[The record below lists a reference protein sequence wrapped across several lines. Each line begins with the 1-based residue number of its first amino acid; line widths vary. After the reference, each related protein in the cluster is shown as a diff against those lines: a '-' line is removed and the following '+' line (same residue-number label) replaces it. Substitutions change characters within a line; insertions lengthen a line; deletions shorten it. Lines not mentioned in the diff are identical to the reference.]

1 MDILHKTEFS
11 SQPEVSLI
19 LLDWTVR
26 ESFHTLEYLNR
37 QRFDRS
43 KYEIVWVEYYDRR
56 APEIDAMMRR
66 NEDLG
71 LPPQVDTWIVMN
83 TPRREYYHKHRM
95 YNVGILN
102 SSGRIVVVMDSDA
115 IVRPTFIEQVV
126 GEFEKA
132 GRLALHFEQIRNFDQ
147 SFYPFNYPAMDEII
161 GPGCVNAVD
170 GVPIGLAESAK
181 SLKEDWNLWHV
192 YNYGACLCA
201 RRDDLIMIGGAD
213 EHDDYLGHICGPYE
227 MTARLINA
235 GVKDK
240 LHDSHFLYHVWHPN
254 QGGDNNYC
262 GPNNGKGMSTTAME
276 IPKSSR
282 VLPLLENE
290 EIRKIRMKTLSS
302 APVSE
307 SRNSVLDFV

>member
-37 QRFDRS
+37 QRFDRGR
-43 KYEIVWVEYYDRR
+43 YEIVWIEYYDRK
-56 APEIDAMMRR
+56 ASEIDAMMRR
-66 NEDLG
+66 NKDIG

-115 IVRPTFIEQVV
+115 IVRPTFIEEVV
-126 GEFEKA
+126 GEFEKG

-147 SFYPFNYPAMDEII
+147 SFYPFNYPAVDEII

-201 RRDDLIMIGGAD
+201 RREDLIMIGGAD

>member
-26 ESFHTLEYLNR
+26 ESFHTIEYLNR

-43 KYEIVWVEYYDRR
+43 RYEIVWIEYYERN
-56 APEIDAMMRR
+56 APEISAMMRR
-66 NEDLG
+66 NKDLG
-71 LPPQVDTWIVMN
+71 LPPPVDTWIVMN
-83 TPRREYYHKHRM
+83 MPKQEYYHKHRM
-95 YNVGILN
+95 YNMGILN

-115 IVRPTFIEQVV
+115 IVKPTFIEQVV
-126 GEFEKA
+126 GEFEQD

-161 GPGCVNAVD
+161 GPGCVNAID

-201 RRDDLIMIGGAD
+201 RREDLLMIGGAD
-213 EHDDYLGHICGPYE
+213 EHEDYLGHICGPYE
-227 MTARLINA
+227 MTARLVNA
-235 GVKDK
+235 GVKDR

-276 IPKSSR
+276 IPGTGR
-282 VLPLLENE
+282 VLPLLESP
-290 EIRKIRMKTLSS
+290 EIRKLRMKMS
-302 APVSE
+302 ASVPIKE
-307 SRNSVLDFV
+307 STNNVLDFA

>member
-26 ESFHTLEYLNR
+26 ESFHTIEYLNR

-43 KYEIVWVEYYDRR
+43 RYEIVWIEYYDRK
-56 APEIDAMMRR
+56 APEISAMMRR
-66 NEDLG
+66 NKDLG
-71 LPPQVDTWIVMN
+71 LPPPVDTWIVMN
-83 TPRREYYHKHRM
+83 TPREEYYHKHRM
-95 YNVGILN
+95 YNMGILN

-115 IVRPTFIEQVV
+115 IVKPTFIEQVI
-126 GEFEKA
+126 GEFKQD

-147 SFYPFNYPAMDEII
+147 SFYPFSYPAMDEII
-161 GPGCVNAVD
+161 GPGCVNAID

-201 RRDDLIMIGGAD
+201 RREDLLMIGGSD
-213 EHDDYLGHICGPYE
+213 EHEDYLGHVCGPYE

-235 GVKDK
+235 GVKDR

-276 IPKSSR
+276 IPGTGR
-282 VLPLLENE
+282 VLPLLENG
-290 EIRKIRMKTLSS
+290 EIRRLRMKMLSS
-302 APVSE
+302 APVKE
-307 SRNSVLDFV
+307 FRNNALDFA

>member
-11 SQPEVSLI
+11 SRPEVSLI